1 MESAIALGKRI
12 YDIRKGR
19 EARRCAI
26 FVLRCW
32 LNRARMKRLD
42 AYFHS
47 TPLLSEI
54 AAAYP
59 FVYEQP
65 TRAFF
70 CHRSTFD
77 ERIRIVEEHM
87 DFLTGRLSPDVV
99 RGLYQGKAYDLW
111 ESVFEEQ
118 PLRLVLFFDPGQRK
132 EGLLSVVLRWGD
144 AALYQMIFW
153 IAKDAAG
160 AWALWIGAMQGPN
173 VDGAKDV
180 IKKLTK
186 ACHGFRTKN
195 LILYATQAVAR
206 AMGFAHL
213 YAVTNEG
220 YYANNHVRI
229 DRKLK
234 TNFSDF
240 WQEAGG
246 WETSD
251 PRFDELPLTEA
262 RKTMEE
268 VPTRKRA
275 VYRRRFALMDELDAA
290 ILAGMKHLCSETERL
305 TEQSAPAS
313 GENRTD

>member
-12 YDIRKGR
+12 YDVWKGR

-32 LNRARMKRLD
+32 LNHARMQRLD
-42 AYFHS
+42 TYFHS
-47 TPLLSEI
+47 TSLLAEV
-54 AAAYP
+54 AASYP

-70 CHRSTFD
+70 YHRSTFD
-77 ERIRIVEEHM
+77 ERIRLVEAHM
-87 DFLTGRLSPDVV
+87 DFLTRRLMPEVV
-99 RGLYQGKAYDLW
+99 RALYQGKAYVLW
-111 ESVFEEQ
+111 ESVLEEK
-118 PLRLVLFFDPGQRK
+118 PLRLVLSFDPGQRK
-132 EGLLSVVLRWGD
+132 EGLLSVVLHWDD

-153 IAKDAAG
+153 LAKDAGG

-173 VDGAKDV
+173 AGDAKDV

-195 LILYATQAVAR
+195 LILYAAQAVGR
-206 AMGFAHL
+206 AMGVAHI

-220 YYANNHVRI
+220 YYANNHIRI

-246 WETSD
+246 RRTDD

-275 VYRRRFALMDELDAA
+275 LYRRRFVLMDEIDAA
-290 ILAGMKHLCSETERL
+290 ILAGMKRL
-305 TEQSAPAS
+305 MADDGMEMRVRS
-313 GENRTD
+313 